1 MSSGPQ
7 WWKLHRKG
15 PIGEFF
21 MIFLVLSC
29 PEWHFSTYYMKS
41 TAPRPSEG
49 EYTFFELLLLCYFAP
64 LKHCAEA
71 IELSEE
77 LCKVLAQLP
86 CTISSCRT
94 RSHLRRLRSEFKGVL
109 LTILLFE
116 ALAIRAW
123 GPIIDALTLHY
134 VCSCCE
140 EPFGVDFIEMGS
152 SVNELIG

>member
-1 MSSGPQ
+1 MN
-7 WWKLHRKG
+7 
-15 PIGEFF
+15 FF
-21 MIFLVLSC
+21 VLTCLKRLLSA
-29 PEWHFSTYYMKS
+29 YYMTS
-41 TAPRPSEG
+41 VVSRTSEWWVHV
-49 EYTFFELLLLCYFAP
+49 FELRLLCYFAP
-64 LKHCAEA
+64 LKHCAET

-77 LCKVLAQLP
+77 LSKVLRQLP
-86 CTISSCRT
+86 CTIASRRT
-94 RSHLRRLRSEFKGVL
+94 RSCLRRLRSEFKGAL

-152 SVNELIG
+152 SVNELTG